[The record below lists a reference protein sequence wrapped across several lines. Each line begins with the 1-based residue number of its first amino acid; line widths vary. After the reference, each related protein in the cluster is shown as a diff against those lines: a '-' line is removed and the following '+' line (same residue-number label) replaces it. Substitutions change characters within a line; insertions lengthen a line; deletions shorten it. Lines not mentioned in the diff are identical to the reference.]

1 MTSTDAQI
9 SQLREAID
17 RQIEADK
24 LFEADIRATLD
35 LSLLSPPPPP
45 TASPPLAPPT
55 PEVSEDRYKKGWSDA
70 WDLIM
75 PQLYELQR
83 RNILISRVAADPWV
97 VASNHLLLL
106 RLNWICTGLERQEC
120 CSVYRMGNR
129 ALIGC
134 VERQAWCRRQ
144 AGFQLE

>member
-24 LFEADIRATLD
+24 LFETDIRATLD
-35 LSLLSPPPPP
+35 DLSLPPPPPPPPPP

-83 RNILISRVAADPWV
+83 RYILTSRVAADPWV
-97 VASNHLLLL
+97 KWLPI
-106 RLNWICTGLERQEC
+106 ICFC
-120 CSVYRMGNR
+120 CV
-129 ALIGC
+129 LIGF
-134 VERQAWCRRQ
+134 VLGWNGRNIPQYIEWAI
-144 AGFQLE
+144 GH

>member
-24 LFEADIRATLD
+24 LFETDIRATLD
-35 LSLLSPPPPP
+35 LSLPPPPPP

-55 PEVSEDRYKKGWSDA
+55 IPQVSEDRYKKGWSDA

-83 RNILISRVAADPWV
+83 RYILTSRVAADPWIKW
-97 VASNHLLLL
+97 LPF
-106 RLNWICTGLERQEC
+106 ICFC
-120 CSVYRMGNR
+120 CV
-129 ALIGC
+129 LIGF
-134 VERQAWCRRQ
+134 VLGWYGKNVPQYIEWAM
-144 AGFQLE
+144 GH